1 MPAQLRKNN
10 DSVRYISNRMNGE
23 DKILKVRTST
33 GGFDYIKAS
42 RLQYFVMIG
51 YVICLA

>member
-1 MPAQLRKNN
+1 MPTQTRKNN
-10 DSVRYISNRMNGE
+10 DAVRCISNRMNVE
-23 DKILKVRTST
+23 DKILKVRTSA